1 MLTALRESE
10 AINTVQELD
19 MSDCEFGQAEAQEAL
34 ARLIAEAPALRR
46 LTLNRQ
52 QGEAIIVERQAA
64 LKLVDADTSNNTDAA
79 ANQAGP
85 DSMNIVPGVV
95 EIKLASTGTQV
106 CSCTTYMTQEL
117 VVTMDQNQ

>member
-64 LKLVDADTSNNTDAA
+64 LKLVDADTSNTDTA

-106 CSCTTYMTQEL
+106 CSCTTYMT
-117 VVTMDQNQ
+117 